1 MKRKTVHA
9 IGGNP
14 RAYLQEQ
21 LKIHDQ
27 VVMQFTNYTTA
38 IITDHR
44 KVLFHVDKNIKKP
57 FGIFQKIKA
66 SIRKSGVFIPEI
78 PKDQIRWNYFDLN
91 INFPE
96 NFVSVDIS
104 SAYAKVLLNY
114 GLINQS
120 LFDEMTKKI
129 PKEDRLKSVGL
140 LGTIKTQ
147 VTYRKGEA
155 PIIDMIKSDFA
166 KYFFFCCHVTGEVM
180 ELARRRAKE
189 DFIYFWVDGIA
200 VRKERATEIM
210 NYIESLGFPSKLEY
224 ITECKKGEGVITYRK
239 DGKKK
244 TLHLPKRR
252 TVENSEAI
260 DFLFKT
266 YESDKQKAI

>member
-1 MKRKTVHA
+1 MKRKTIHA
-9 IGGNP
+9 LGGNP

-21 LKIHDQ
+21 IKLHDE

-66 SIRKSGVFIPEI
+66 SIRRSETIVPDI
-78 PKDQIRWNYFDLN
+78 PKDQIRWNYFDLD
-91 INFPE
+91 IDFPE
-96 NFVSVDIS
+96 EFISVDLS

-114 GLINQS
+114 GLISQS
-120 LFDEMTKKI
+120 LFEEMTNKI

-147 VTYRKGEA
+147 ITYRRGAK
-155 PIIDMIKSDFA
+155 PVVDMIKSDFA
-166 KYFFFCCHVTGEVM
+166 KYFFFCCYITGEVM
-180 ELARRRAKE
+180 ELARQRAGE

-200 VRKERATEIM
+200 VKKERAQDIL
-210 NYIESLGFPSKLEY
+210 NFIQSLGFPSKLEY
-224 ITECKKGEGVITYRK
+224 VTECKREEGIIRYKK
-239 DGKKK
+239 DGKQK
-244 TLHLPKRR
+244 TLHLPRRR
-252 TVENSEAI
+252 TVENAEAI
-260 DFLFKT
+260 EFLYQDFEHYK
-266 YESDKQKAI
+266 SKAV